1 MRSSSSRWPASAWPW
16 PARTWCPPGPGLG
29 PAPKAADDAGLYCKE
44 HGVPEK
50 FCTLCHEELK
60 KTLLLCK
67 EHGDIPEDI
76 CTLCHP
82 EVQKAHNI
90 EMCPKG
96 HGLPKHFCT
105 ECGTVPSA
113 SLDLPDDG
121 WCATHNTPEALCLEC
136 QKDPGS
142 HDRGGADGRL
152 AAGACRVPLPIV
164 RLASA
169 RLAERVGIETAT
181 AVEEEH
187 AHTLV
192 ANAETA
198 YDANRYADISPRV
211 DGFLREVRV
220 DLGRSVRPGEVL
232 AVVDSSDR
240 QRGQD
245 PVPLGP
251 RRPRARPGD
260 LRSHPLAPRGRR
272 GQAGDRGPDGAQP
285 GEGDAMD
292 AEQKLRNF
300 GFDDAQLARILKE
313 RDTRGQLNVVAPI
326 GGTVVLRHAVRGE
339 AVQATTAALRRR
351 RHLEDV
357 ALDRRLRGRRRQG
370 RAGPAGRIRRL
381 GGRDGAP
388 TEGQITWLGN
398 EVSERTRTTRVRA
411 EVENADGHLR
421 ANQFGRV
428 EIRLGAE
435 HKAVVVPKAAIQR
448 KDKTDLVFLPED
460 EGRYRPQRVLV
471 RPTESGRR
479 RRGRLGAQAGPAG
492 GDDRVVPAQDRDHE
506 GPSAPAAA
514 NDMASP

>member
-1 MRSSSSRWPASAWPW
+1 M
-16 PARTWCPPGPGLG
+16 
-29 PAPKAADDAGLYCKE
+29 
-44 HGVPEK
+44 
-50 FCTLCHEELK
+50 K

-105 ECGTVPSA
+105 ECGTAPSA

-142 HDRGGADGRL
+142 HDRGGAEGKL
-152 AAGACRVPLPIV
+152 AAGACRVPLPTV

-220 DLGRSVRPGEVL
+220 DLGRSVLPGEVL
-232 AVVDSSDR
+232 AVVDSSTVSAAKAQYVSAHDGLELVQATFDR
-240 QRGQD
+240 IRSLRGAVAGKQEIE
-245 PVPLGP
+245 
-251 RRPRARPGD
+251 ARTA
-260 LRSHPLAPRGRR
+260 LN
-272 GQAGDRGPDGAQP
+272 QAKAN
-285 GEGDAMD
+285 AMD

-339 AVQATTAALRRR
+339 AVQATTQLFSVADTSKMWLWIDVYEVDVAKVALGQRVAFVASGAETEPHEGRDHLARQRGQRADPDHARPGRGRERGRPPPRQPVRPRGDPARRR
-351 RHLEDV
+351 
-357 ALDRRLRGRRRQG
+357 AQGRRRPEGGHPAEGQDRPRLPPRG
-370 RAGPAGRIRRL
+370 RGALPPPAGP
-381 GGRDGAP
+381 
-388 TEGQITWLGN
+388 GQ
-398 EVSERTRTTRVRA
+398 
-411 EVENADGHLR
+411 AD
-421 ANQFGRV
+421 
-428 EIRLGAE
+428 
-435 HKAVVVPKAAIQR
+435 
-448 KDKTDLVFLPED
+448 
-460 EGRYRPQRVLV
+460 
-471 RPTESGRR
+471 ESGRR
-479 RRGRLGAQAGPAG
+479 RRGRVGAQAGPAG

-506 GPSAPAAA
+506 GRHRRRLLRIGRLVGDEYVGGGAGFETRPTIVARHRI
-514 NDMASP
+514 DGVGRV